1 MGSKISK
8 NAAPKSGRKSR
19 KNKTERVPVKPADSG
34 RQQQPVER
42 GETGVAASR
51 ETQLRVID
59 LEYDEEEVARLWQE
73 NLDQSSTEVSPS
85 SDI

>member
-34 RQQQPVER
+34 RQQPVER
-42 GETGVAASR
+42 EETGVAASR

-73 NLDQSSTEVSPS
+73 NSDQSSTEVSPS